1 LIKNGGNLFIPNI
14 LLKMNF
20 IEILIKILIKILSE
34 KNEEFVKIDPSKEK
48 YEVRYIQKNCKVC

>member
-34 KNEEFVKIDPSKEK
+34 KNEEFVKINPSKEK
-48 YEVRYIQKNCKVC
+48 YEVHTKKL